1 MTAGSRA
8 TPIFLPVILCASFHK
23 RYHLPFA
30 PTRTAAIMTTAG
42 TGSRPPR
49 PGVHLMGPLASAG
62 LAGILVAAVGVLV
75 SGSPA
80 VAGAVLGTGLVCAV
94 FAFGGLV
101 LGVVATVAPGASMLV
116 ALLTY
121 TLEVVLLALVLVG
134 LNGSGVLDGPVDRRW
149 LAGAVIVCT
158 LVWITAQLVSHVRTR
173 QPLYD
178 LPSQPP
184 REGGSAGEEASV
196 R

>member
-1 MTAGSRA
+1 
-8 TPIFLPVILCASFHK
+8 
-23 RYHLPFA
+23 
-30 PTRTAAIMTTAG
+30 MTTAG
-42 TGSRPPR
+42 TGSPPPR
-49 PGVHLMGPLASAG
+49 PGVQLLGSLASSG
-62 LAGILVAAVGVLV
+62 LAGLLVAAVGLFV

-80 VAGAVLGTGLVCAV
+80 VAGAVLGAGLVCAV
-94 FAFGGLV
+94 FAFGALV
-101 LGVVATVAPGASMLV
+101 LGVVATVAPAASMLV

-134 LNGSGVLDGPVDRRW
+134 LNSSGMLDGPVDRRW

-158 LVWITAQLVSHVRTR
+158 LVWISAQIVGHVRTR

-178 LPSQPP
+178 LPAQQPP
-184 REGGSAGEEASV
+184 AEGSSGEEASV